1 MKFKNY
7 LNFQLRDIFASLFII
22 FSLLPWVNFGL
33 NSRDS
38 QVWPLLFG
46 LIFLIFSIHKKVPSL
61 FLYPAI
67 IPILGFFTWFFLSD
81 LTTDGIKGF
90 IAIRGILSY
99 MGFAVCFIGLL
110 FYLNEKKFPINIF
123 LSLNIV
129 YIIVGILQAF
139 IDPAIVSS
147 IVASRDQ
154 SFSSVA
160 LVVRGV
166 TGLTPEPT
174 YFGIFLYFISFIYL
188 IIYDYK
194 PPRKITLILLLNLIT
209 IILLTRSTMVLL
221 FLIITVP
228 FLIHRMNVSFISL
241 GALLTLLAVTFTIF
255 FFPDTR
261 FVRLA
266 NLVIEN
272 PQLLEL
278 IILDESINDRISHV
292 LFPLQGAL
300 LNDLLP
306 VGFHKWPETFA
317 YLTDYWGGIFWYGTG
332 GSIMSFFGL
341 YIYEFGFFGLII
353 MGYIFIK
360 IQDGT
365 YGRFMETSLLFILL
379 NSSIPPSFPL
389 IAFIF
394 AIYFYKNYRNQ
405 NYFTES
411 GLHRIQN
418 ENK

>member
-7 LNFQLRDIFASLFII
+7 LNFKLRDVFAGLFIF

-46 LIFLIFSIHKKVPSL
+46 LIFLAFSLHKKVPFL
-61 FLYPAI
+61 FLYPVI

-99 MGFAVCFIGLL
+99 MGFAICFIGLL
-110 FYLNEKKFPINIF
+110 FFLNERKFPINMF
-123 LSLNIV
+123 LAVNLV
-129 YIIVGILQAF
+129 YIVVGISQAF

-154 SFSSVA
+154 AFSSA
-160 LVVRGV
+160 PLLARGV

-188 IIYDYK
+188 IIYDFK
-194 PPRKITLILLLNLIT
+194 PPRNVTIMLLLNLIS

-221 FLIITVP
+221 FLIITIP
-228 FLIHRMNVSFISL
+228 FLIHRMNLIFISW
-241 GALLTLLAVTFTIF
+241 GVLLTFLTVIITIF
-255 FFPDTR
+255 FFPETR

-266 NLVIEN
+266 NLVIDN

-278 IILDESINDRISHV
+278 MILDESINDRISHV

-317 YLTDYWGGIFWYGTG
+317 YLTHYWNGIFWYGTG

-341 YIYEFGFFGLII
+341 YVYEFGFLGLII

-360 IQDGT
+360 IQNGT

-379 NSSIPPSFPL
+379 NTSIPPSFPL

-405 NYFTES
+405 NHLTES
-411 GLHRIQN
+411 NPQSI
-418 ENK
+418 

>member
-7 LNFQLRDIFASLFII
+7 SNFQLRDIFASLFII

-46 LIFLIFSIHKKVPSL
+46 LIFLIFSIHKKVPFL

-81 LTTDGIKGF
+81 LTIDGPKGWV
-90 IAIRGILSY
+90 AIRGILSY
-99 MGFAVCFIGLL
+99 MGFAICFIGLL
-110 FYLNEKKFPINIF
+110 FFLNERKFPIKTFVTI
-123 LSLNIV
+123 NIV
-129 YIIVGILQAF
+129 YVLVGISQVL
-139 IDPAIVSS
+139 IDPTIVSS
-147 IVASRDQ
+147 IVATRPY
-154 SFSSVA
+154 SFDASPLS
-160 LVVRGV
+160 LRGV
-166 TGLTPEPT
+166 TGLAPEPT
-174 YFGIFLYFISFIYL
+174 FFGIFLYFISFIYL

-194 PPRKITLILLLNLIT
+194 PPRNIILILLLNLIA
-209 IILLTRSTMVLL
+209 IILLTRSSMIFL
-221 FLIITVP
+221 FLIITIP
-228 FLIHRMNVSFISL
+228 FLIHRINVAFIIW
-241 GALLTLLAVTFTIF
+241 GVLLTSLLITATIF
-255 FFPDTR
+255 FFPDSR
-261 FVRLA
+261 FLS
-266 NLVIEN
+266 LVNILIEN

-278 IILDESINDRISHV
+278 IILDESINDRVSHV

-300 LNDLLP
+300 LNDFLP

-317 YLTDYWGGIFWYGTG
+317 YLMHYWNGTFWYGTG

-341 YIYEFGFFGLII
+341 FIYEFGFIGLII

-405 NYFTES
+405 DYFS
-411 GLHRIQN
+411 KSDSQSI
-418 ENK
+418 

>member
-1 MKFKNY
+1 MKIKNY
-7 LNFQLRDIFASLFII
+7 LNFKLRDISAGLFIF

-46 LIFLIFSIHKKVPSL
+46 LVFLVFSIHKKVPVL
-61 FLYPAI
+61 FLYPII
-67 IPILGFFTWFFLSD
+67 IPILGFFSWFFLSD

-99 MGFAVCFIGLL
+99 MGFAICFTGLL
-110 FYLNEKKFPINIF
+110 FFLNDRKFPINMF
-123 LSLNIV
+123 LAINVV
-129 YIIVGILQAF
+129 YLFVGILQTF
-139 IDPAIVSS
+139 FDPAIVSS
-147 IVASRDQ
+147 IVASRDLT
-154 SFSSVA
+154 FSSTPFLA
-160 LVVRGV
+160 RGV

-174 YFGIFLYFISFIYL
+174 FFGIFLYFVSFIYL

-194 PPRKITLILLLNLIT
+194 PPRKVILILLLNLIS

-221 FLIITVP
+221 FLIISIP
-228 FLIHRMNVSFISL
+228 FLIHRMNIIFISW
-241 GALLTLLAVTFTIF
+241 GVLLTFLTVTITIF
-255 FFPDTR
+255 FFPETR
-261 FVRLA
+261 FVKLA
-266 NLVIEN
+266 NILIEN

-278 IILDESINDRISHV
+278 VILDESINDRISHV
-292 LFPLQGAL
+292 LFPLQGAV
-300 LNDLLP
+300 LNDMLP

-317 YLTDYWGGIFWYGTG
+317 YLTHYWNGIFWYGTG

-379 NSSIPPSFPL
+379 NTSIPPSFPL

-405 NYFTES
+405 DYFLTS
-411 GLHRIQN
+411 HSHTI
-418 ENK
+418 

>member
-7 LNFQLRDIFASLFII
+7 LNFKLRDVFAGLFIF

-46 LIFLIFSIHKKVPSL
+46 LIFLAFSLHKKVPFL
-61 FLYPAI
+61 FLYPVI

-99 MGFAVCFIGLL
+99 MGFAICFIGLL
-110 FYLNEKKFPINIF
+110 FFLNERKFPINMF
-123 LSLNIV
+123 LAINLV
-129 YIIVGILQAF
+129 YIVVGISQAF

-154 SFSSVA
+154 AFSSA
-160 LVVRGV
+160 PLLARGV

-188 IIYDYK
+188 IIYDFK
-194 PPRKITLILLLNLIT
+194 PPRKVTIMLLLNLIS

-221 FLIITVP
+221 FLIITIP
-228 FLIHRMNVSFISL
+228 FLIHRMNLIFISW
-241 GALLTLLAVTFTIF
+241 GVLLTFLTVIITIF
-255 FFPDTR
+255 FFPETR

-266 NLVIEN
+266 NLVIDN

-278 IILDESINDRISHV
+278 MILDESINDRISHV

-317 YLTDYWGGIFWYGTG
+317 YLTHYWNGIFWYGTG

-341 YIYEFGFFGLII
+341 YVYEFGFLGLII

-379 NSSIPPSFPL
+379 NTSIPPSFPL

-405 NYFTES
+405 NHLTES
-411 GLHRIQN
+411 NPQSI
-418 ENK
+418 